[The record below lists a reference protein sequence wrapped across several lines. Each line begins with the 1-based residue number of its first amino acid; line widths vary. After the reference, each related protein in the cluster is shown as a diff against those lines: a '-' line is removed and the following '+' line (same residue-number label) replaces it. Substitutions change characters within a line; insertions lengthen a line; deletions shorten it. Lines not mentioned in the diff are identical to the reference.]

1 MKIKLYKLEIKF
13 VKMASQFVKH
23 SNARHLEG
31 SWMIAIRFIRNV
43 KTYGIRDLAVLVL
56 QIRSREL
63 KIT

>member
-13 VKMASQFVKH
+13 VKMTSQFVTH

-43 KTYGIRDLAVLVL
+43 KTYGKRDLAVLVL